1 MGYVLGYVLM
11 RSALQRIPAAAAVE
25 GEPKNS
31 DHALQFAP
39 ARRFLRPWHVAAAPH
54 TFGPTNTGLSVRQ
67 PLRDSPSEKGEMPP
81 EEAPNRGHLESPT
94 SQQRKQA
101 NPKQAHQQRED
112 ANGVG
117 GV

>member
-1 MGYVLGYVLM
+1 MGSRACGTL
-11 RSALQRIPAAAAVE
+11 
-25 GEPKNS
+25 
-31 DHALQFAP
+31 
-39 ARRFLRPWHVAAAPH
+39 RRTFLV
-54 TFGPTNTGLSVRQ
+54 PTNTGLSVGQ
-67 PLRDSPSEKGEMPP
+67 PLRDSPSDRWEVPP

-112 ANGVG
+112 AKGVE